1 MTAEHDLDTLSKI
14 LSDKGYNGYFLT
26 QGAYPGKIRESIL
39 EYLHSCEAG
48 LDKLKPEFILS
59 GYPQW
64 LGDDKPRVE
73 CHMWIKQEN
82 GGFDLQKMEV
92 IRKDQFGQ
100 SLAQAAL
107 SNLSATTV
115 PTKNEA
121 IAMVSESI
129 TQKSAAAKK
138 HFRM

>member
-1 MTAEHDLDTLSKI
+1 MKELLDLDTFSKI
-14 LSDKGYNGYFLT
+14 LSDKGYNDYFTT

-39 EYLHSCEAG
+39 EYLESCAAG

-73 CHMWIKQEN
+73 CHMWIEHEKGTFN
-82 GGFDLQKMEV
+82 LQKMEI

-100 SLAQAAL
+100 SLAQAEL
-107 SNLSATTV
+107 TNLSATTA

-129 TQKSAAAKK
+129 AQKSAVVNK
-138 HFRM
+138 HFRL